1 VVTANIVREQQEDD
15 VALEIVHLFG
25 GVDLACDVP
34 NKQNHEYNPTPPCF
48 LLVPTR
54 DYNSSGAFS
63 SPAFEFVQRAFMDNQ
78 EI

>member
-34 NKQNHEYNPTPPCF
+34 NKQNHE
-48 LLVPTR
+48 
-54 DYNSSGAFS
+54 
-63 SPAFEFVQRAFMDNQ
+63 
-78 EI
+78 